1 MAKYL
6 IGLVVVDV
14 EGDECPSTV
23 FGQLHTGNGIKDVTE
38 DLCHALEDEGCRPIP
53 PDANKDAAF
62 CAADILQR
70 TAEGLETEGV
80 VSKNELPRKHQL
92 H

>member
-6 IGLVVVDV
+6 IGLVIVDV

-23 FGQLHTGNGIKDVTE
+23 FGQLHTGNDIRGVSE

-62 CAADILQR
+62 CAADILKR

-80 VSKNELPRKHQL
+80 VSKNELPRKHHL